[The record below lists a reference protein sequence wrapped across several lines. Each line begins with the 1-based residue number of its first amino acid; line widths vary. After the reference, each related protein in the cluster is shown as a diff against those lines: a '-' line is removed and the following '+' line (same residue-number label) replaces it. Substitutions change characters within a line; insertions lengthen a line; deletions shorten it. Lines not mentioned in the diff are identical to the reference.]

1 MVDGLLSLDS
11 YCHAWAGVQTP
22 VRSDKS
28 QDYVRNFGPETCN
41 VALLYMS
48 TDEDDD
54 LMYCTC
60 RKYC

>member
-1 MVDGLLSLDS
+1 MDIYRTTLQVSGL
-11 YCHAWAGVQTP
+11 
-22 VRSDKS
+22 
-28 QDYVRNFGPETCN
+28 DYVRNFGPETCN

-60 RKYC
+60 CKYCMGCRLRHETI